1 MTLLNLAH
9 VVTGLIVLQNL
20 SFLSIGMD
28 EVSLTT
34 FLRTNP
40 SLIKVVFPREAERVI
55 LADEVKEL
63 INFED
68 RSENEQNGRTAEFY
82 ESYIDELEV
91 GIKGWISKQ

>member
-1 MTLLNLAH
+1 MQI
-9 VVTGLIVLQNL
+9 TGLIVLKNL
-20 SFLSIGMD
+20 SFQLTLKVNICLSIGMD

-34 FLRTNP
+34 FLRRTP

-63 INFED
+63 MTDED
-68 RSENEQNGRTAEFY
+68 RGENEQNGRTAEFY

-91 GIKGWISKQ
+91 GIKGWI